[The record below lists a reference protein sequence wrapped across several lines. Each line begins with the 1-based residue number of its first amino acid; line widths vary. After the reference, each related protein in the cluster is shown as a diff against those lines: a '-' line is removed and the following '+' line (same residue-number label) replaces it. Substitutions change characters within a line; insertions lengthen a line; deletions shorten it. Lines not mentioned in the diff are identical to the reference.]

1 MTDHGA
7 LAMHVHVC
15 ACMYYGIIIM
25 TIVCMC
31 VHPVMRQKE
40 LCYGACACAIHV
52 SIPVRVR
59 ICTCMY
65 NDKNSTIA
73 VV

>member
-7 LAMHVHVC
+7 LAMHVHVHVHVC
-15 ACMYYGIIIM
+15 TCIYYAIIIM

-40 LCYGACACAIHV
+40 LCYVIMYGMGLVHV
-52 SIPVRVR
+52 RY
-59 ICTCMY
+59 M
-65 NDKNSTIA
+65 
-73 VV
+73 